1 MGLLITVVATVLLV
15 SAACSGIEAAFF
27 SVSMIKIRELSQKG
41 NYRATLFLAMKRR
54 MGRLVTTIVVINN
67 LANIGGSMLVGSI
80 AAQVMGN
87 EWLGIFSAA
96 LTFSV
101 ILFSEIIPKT
111 LGERHALPLTLIAVL
126 PMRIL
131 VTLFFPLVWIMEI
144 LLKPLIKEE
153 QRYTTN
159 ESEIKTL
166 ISIGSREGAIEN
178 SESRMIHQVFKLNDL
193 RAQDIMTPRVMM
205 TSLKKTQRLEDCRDF
220 IAGAQHSRIVVINKT
235 HDDVSGVVMKTELLQ
250 GLLDGRGDEPIAAFI
265 HKPMYVPET
274 KRADSLLSL
283 FRESHQHL
291 AIVIDEY
298 GGVAGVVTLEDVLE
312 VLTGEIVDETDTSV
326 DLQAVART
334 RREPLDET
342 RTGSESR

>member
-1 MGLLITVVATVLLV
+1 LAITLVAV
-15 SAACSGIEAAFF
+15 F
-27 SVSMIKIRELSQKG
+27 
-41 NYRATLFLAMKRR
+41 
-54 MGRLVTTIVVINN
+54 
-67 LANIGGSMLVGSI
+67 
-80 AAQVMGN
+80 
-87 EWLGIFSAA
+87 
-96 LTFSV
+96 
-101 ILFSEIIPKT
+101 
-111 LGERHALPLTLIAVL
+111 
-126 PMRIL
+126 PMRVL
-131 VTLFFPLVWIMEI
+131 VTLFFPLVWLMEL
-144 LLKPLIKEE
+144 LLKPLTREE

-166 ISIGSREGAIEN
+166 ISIGSREGAIES

-205 TSLKKTQRLEDCRDF
+205 TTLKKTQRLEDCRDF

-235 HDDVSGVVMKTELLQ
+235 HDDVVGVVMKTELLQ
-250 GLLDGRGDEPIAAFI
+250 GLLDGRGDEPIAAFV

-274 KRADSLLSL
+274 KRSDALLAL

-334 RREPLDET
+334 RRDPMDEA
-342 RTGSESR
+342 RAGEEYPASKGRAEAP